1 MKFNIHFINRY
12 KFNDIIKSTIKLIL
26 ISFLFVATVQ
36 AKIKVGSVLGDNM
49 VLQRNTEVQIW
60 GTAQPGEKLS
70 ITTGWN
76 NVKKLFKANENG
88 KWLVKVKTT
97 EAGGPYK
104 ITIGT
109 SKEKMTIKNIL
120 LGEVW
125 LCSGQSNMEMPVA
138 GLGVGQLA
146 NGSNELIFDAD
157 NDNIR
162 LFNVKK
168 ASISTPQDS
177 CVGSW
182 AVASSES
189 VASFSAVGYLYAKKL
204 QQKLK
209 VPIGIICSSWGGSS
223 IEAWMDKETIAQ
235 FPAAIKRWEKTQPQ
249 TKASLLYNGM
259 IAPIVNYTIKGAL
272 WYQGESNKDFYKD
285 YAALQASMVASWRK
299 DFGVGNFPFYFV
311 QIAPFEYGNSKGII
325 SALLRDEQL
334 KSMALIPN
342 SGMIST
348 FDLGEEKNIHPAE
361 KATVANRLAYWSLSE
376 TYGCKGLS
384 YKMPTF
390 NSVTIKDS
398 VAILKF
404 DNAPNGFTSFG
415 KEVECFEVA
424 GADSI
429 FYPAKLIID
438 KEVKVFSAKVKAPVA
453 VRYGF
458 CNFPKTKGYV
468 YNTAGLPV
476 PSFRTDN
483 WIK

>member
-1 MKFNIHFINRY
+1 MKT
-12 KFNDIIKSTIKLIL
+12 KVKLIL
-26 ISFLFVATVQ
+26 LSFLLITTVQ
-36 AKIKVGSVLGDNM
+36 AQVKIASVLGDNM

-60 GTAQPGEKLS
+60 GTAKPGEKLH

-76 NVKKLFKANENG
+76 NLKIKLVANENG
-88 KWLVKVKTT
+88 KWLVKVKTI

-109 SKEKMTIKNIL
+109 SKEKLTINNIL

-125 LCSGQSNMEMPVA
+125 VCAGQSNMEMPIA
-138 GLGVGQLA
+138 GLGSGQLL

-168 ASISTPQDS
+168 ASASTAQDS
-177 CVGSW
+177 CAGTW
-182 AVASSES
+182 AVATSET
-189 VASFSAVGYLYAKKL
+189 VAPYSAVGYLYAKKL
-204 QQKLK
+204 QQKLH
-209 VPIGIICSSWGGSS
+209 VPIGMICSSWGGSN

-235 FPAAIKRWEKTQPQ
+235 FPEALKNSSQETTPVQRKP
-249 TKASLLYNGM
+249 SLLYNGM
-259 IAPIVNYTIKGAL
+259 IAPIVNYTIKGTI
-272 WYQGESNKDFYKD
+272 WYQGESNIAFYKD
-285 YAALQASMVASWRK
+285 YAVLQASMVASWRK

-311 QIAPFEYGNSKGII
+311 QITPYEYGNSKGII

-334 KSMALIPN
+334 KSMAMIPN

-348 FDLGEEKNIHPAE
+348 FDLGEEKFIHTAD
-361 KATVANRLAYWSLSE
+361 KATVAKRLAYWSLSE
-376 TYGCKGLS
+376 TYGYKGLS

-404 DNAPNGFTSFG
+404 NNAPNGFTSFG

-438 KEVKVFSAKVKAPVA
+438 KEVKVISEKVKAPVA

-458 CNFPKTKGYV
+458 CNFPKTKGYL

>member
-1 MKFNIHFINRY
+1 MKT
-12 KFNDIIKSTIKLIL
+12 TIKLVLIL
-26 ISFLFVATVQ
+26 FLFITSIQ
-36 AKIKVGSVLGDNM
+36 AKVKLASVLGDNM
-49 VLQRNTEVQIW
+49 VLQRNTEVQLW
-60 GTAQPGEKLS
+60 GTAQPNEKLS

-76 NVKKLFKANENG
+76 SVKTKLVANENG

-97 EAGGPYK
+97 EAGGPYN
-104 ITIGT
+104 ITIAT
-109 SKEKMTIKNIL
+109 YKEKLILKNIL

-125 LCSGQSNMEMPVA
+125 ICSGQSNMEMPVA
-138 GLGVGQLA
+138 GLGGGQLTNGA
-146 NGSNELIFDAD
+146 NEFIFDAD

-168 ASISTPQDS
+168 ASVSTPQDS
-177 CVGSW
+177 CTGQW

-189 VASFSAVGYLYAKKL
+189 VASYSAVGYLYAKKL
-204 QQKLK
+204 QQKLH
-209 VPIGIICSSWGGSS
+209 VPIGMICSCWGGST

-235 FPAAIKRWEKTQPQ
+235 FPAALKRSTQEKTQAQ
-249 TKASLLYNGM
+249 QKASCLYNGM

-272 WYQGESNKDFYKD
+272 WYQGESNQHNYKE
-285 YAALQASMVASWRK
+285 YAAEQASMVASWRK

-311 QIAPFEYGNSKGII
+311 QIAPFAYVNSKGLI
-325 SALLRDEQL
+325 SALQRDEQL

-348 FDLGEEKNIHPAE
+348 FDIGEEKCIHPAE
-361 KATVANRLAYWSLSE
+361 KATVANRLAYWALSE
-376 TYGCKGLS
+376 TYGCKGLA

-390 NSVTIKDS
+390 KNLTVKDS

-404 DNAPNGFTSFG
+404 DNAPNGFSTFG

-424 GADSI
+424 GSDSI

-438 KEVKVFSAKVKAPVA
+438 KEVKVVSTNVKAPVA

-458 CNFPKTKGYV
+458 CNFPKTKGYL

>member
-1 MKFNIHFINRY
+1 MKKGQFKLLFI
-12 KFNDIIKSTIKLIL
+12 LL
-26 ISFLFVATVQ
+26 LFVITVQ
-36 AKIKVGSVLGDNM
+36 AKVKVGSVLGENM
-49 VLQRNTEVQIW
+49 VLQRDTEVQIW
-60 GTAQPGEKLS
+60 GTAQPGERLS

-76 NVKKLFKANENG
+76 NVKKIFKANENG

-104 ITIGT
+104 ITIGA
-109 SKEKMTIKNIL
+109 SKEKIIIKNIL

-138 GLGVGQLA
+138 GLGGGQLA

-209 VPIGIICSSWGGSS
+209 VPVGMICSSWGGSS

-235 FPAAIKRWEKTQPQ
+235 FPAALKRWEKTQPQ
-249 TKASLLYNGM
+249 TKPSFLYNGM

-334 KSMALIPN
+334 KSMELIPN

-348 FDLGEEKNIHPAE
+348 FDVGEEKNIHPAE
-361 KATVANRLAYWSLSE
+361 KTTVANRLAYWSLSD

-438 KEVKVFSAKVKAPVA
+438 KEVKVFSAKVKAPMA

-458 CNFPKTKGYV
+458 CNFPKTKGYL

>member
-1 MKFNIHFINRY
+1 MHFINRY
-12 KFNDIIKSTIKLIL
+12 KFNGIIKSTIKLIL

-36 AKIKVGSVLGDNM
+36 AKVKVGSVLGDNM

-60 GTAQPGEKLS
+60 GTARPGERLS

-76 NVKKLFKANENG
+76 DVKKIFKANENG

-104 ITIGT
+104 ITVGT
-109 SKEKMTIKNIL
+109 SKEKITIKNIL

-138 GLGVGQLA
+138 GLGGGQLA

-182 AVASSES
+182 AVASSER
-189 VASFSAVGYLYAKKL
+189 VASFSAVGYLFAKKL

-235 FPAAIKRWEKTQPQ
+235 FPAALKRWEKTQPQ
-249 TKASLLYNGM
+249 TKPSLLYNGM

-361 KATVANRLAYWSLSE
+361 KAIVANRLAYWSLSE
-376 TYGCKGLS
+376 TYGCKG
-384 YKMPTF
+384 
-390 NSVTIKDS
+390 
-398 VAILKF
+398 
-404 DNAPNGFTSFG
+404 
-415 KEVECFEVA
+415 CFEVA

-438 KEVKVFSAKVKAPVA
+438 KEVKVFSAKVKAPMA

-458 CNFPKTKGYV
+458 CNFPKTKGYL

>member
-1 MKFNIHFINRY
+1 MHFINRH

-26 ISFLFVATVQ
+26 FSFLFVATVQ
-36 AKIKVGSVLGDNM
+36 AKVKVGSVLGDNM
-49 VLQRNTEVQIW
+49 VLQRDTEVQIW
-60 GTAQPGEKLS
+60 GTAQPGERLS

-76 NVKKLFKANENG
+76 NVKKIFKANENG

-104 ITIGT
+104 ITIGA
-109 SKEKMTIKNIL
+109 SKEKIIIKNIL

-138 GLGVGQLA
+138 GLGGGQLA

-209 VPIGIICSSWGGSS
+209 VPVGMICSSWGGSS

-235 FPAAIKRWEKTQPQ
+235 FPAALKRCEKTQPQ
-249 TKASLLYNGM
+249 TKPSFLYNGM

-334 KSMALIPN
+334 KSMELIPN

-348 FDLGEEKNIHPAE
+348 FDVGEEKNIHPAE
-361 KATVANRLAYWSLSE
+361 KTTVANRLAYWSLSD

-438 KEVKVFSAKVKAPVA
+438 KEVKVFSAKVKAPMA

-458 CNFPKTKGYV
+458 CNFPKQKAIYT
-468 YNTAGLPV
+468 TRPV
-476 PSFRTDN
+476 FRYPLSVP
-483 WIK
+483 IIG

>member
-1 MKFNIHFINRY
+1 MHFINRH

-26 ISFLFVATVQ
+26 FSFLFVATVQ
-36 AKIKVGSVLGDNM
+36 AKVKVGSVLGDNM
-49 VLQRNTEVQIW
+49 VLQRDTEVQIW
-60 GTAQPGEKLS
+60 GTAQPGERLS

-76 NVKKLFKANENG
+76 NVKKIFKANENG

-104 ITIGT
+104 ITVGT
-109 SKEKMTIKNIL
+109 SKEKITIKNIL

-125 LCSGQSNMEMPVA
+125 ICSGQSNMEMPVA
-138 GLGVGQLA
+138 GLGGGQLA

-209 VPIGIICSSWGGSS
+209 VPVGMICSSWGGSS

-235 FPAAIKRWEKTQPQ
+235 FPAALKRWEKTQPQ
-249 TKASLLYNGM
+249 TKPSLLYNGM

-334 KSMALIPN
+334 KSMELIPN

-348 FDLGEEKNIHPAE
+348 FDVGEEKNIHPAE
-361 KATVANRLAYWSLSE
+361 KTTVANRLAYWSLSD

-438 KEVKVFSAKVKAPVA
+438 KEVKVFSAKVKSPMA

-458 CNFPKTKGYV
+458 CNFPKTKGYL